1 MDKKLQE
8 KFDDLNSYVQELEDK
23 VKKGTKINIAIY
35 GILSILFLIYA
46 IYIPREVNRYTSPEE
61 GPETLV
67 SLIESSLPDDEEML
81 SHAKS
86 EIPTAIADGLD
97 QLWNMIPTGEQM
109 IIDGMNGMTEQMLAV
124 MNKEIGP
131 DLTQYMVEQVAIIKE
146 KNPDLSR
153 QDAKNLFNE
162 AARIHLR
169 ETLSKMVKEGKW
181 EIMSYKVQLQ
191 KYRKP
196 DNKMTA
202 KEYAEKR
209 VLLSFIRLGDDA
221 EYRDQM
227 AGLIVQAIENTYGNL
242 MPK

>member
-1 MDKKLQE
+1 MNKQLQE
-8 KFDDLNSYVQELEDK
+8 KFDDLNSYVQELESK
-23 VKKGTKINIAIY
+23 VKKGTKINIVIY
-35 GILSILFLIYA
+35 SALSILFLIYA
-46 IYIPREVNRYTSPEE
+46 IYIPAEVKRYTSPEE

-67 SLIESSLPDDEEML
+67 SLIESSLPDDEEL
-81 SHAKS
+81 LEHARS
-86 EIPTAIADGLD
+86 EIPGTVEDGLD

-109 IIDGMNGMTEQMLAV
+109 LIEGMNGMTEQMLEV
-124 MNKEIGP
+124 MNKEIAP
-131 DLTQYMVEQVAIIKE
+131 DLTQYLVEQVALIKE
-146 KNPDLSR
+146 KHPDLSKK
-153 QDAKNLFNE
+153 DAKNLFNE

-169 ETLSKMVKEGKW
+169 ETLGNMVKDGKW
-181 EIMSYKVQLQ
+181 EIQSFKLQLQ

-227 AGLIVQAIENTYGNL
+227 ANLIVQALEHTYGSL

>member
-1 MDKKLQE
+1 MDKQLKE

-23 VKKGTKINIAIY
+23 VKKGTKVNVAIY
-35 GILSILFLIYA
+35 SILSLLFLVYA

-61 GPETLV
+61 GPETLI
-67 SLIESSLPDDEEML
+67 SLIESSLPEDEEL
-81 SHAKS
+81 LGQAKS
-86 EIPTAIADGLD
+86 EIPGMVEDGLD
-97 QLWNMIPTGEQM
+97 QIWNMIPTGEAM
-109 IIDGMNGMTEQMLAV
+109 LIDGMNGMAEQLV
-124 MNKEIGP
+124 EVIKKDVGP
-131 DLTQYMVEQVAIIKE
+131 DLTQFLVEQVVLLKE
-146 KNPDLSR
+146 KHPDLTKA
-153 QDAKNLFNE
+153 DAKNLFNE
-162 AARIHLR
+162 AARIHLC
-169 ETLSKMVKEGKW
+169 ETLTKMVKEGKW

-227 AGLIVQAIENTYGNL
+227 ANLIVQALENTYGKMINR
-242 MPK
+242 

>member
-1 MDKKLQE
+1 MDKQVKE
-8 KFDDLNSYVQELEDK
+8 KYDELNSYVEELEAK
-23 VKKGTKINIAIY
+23 VKKGTKINFAIY
-35 GILSILFLIYA
+35 FLLSILFLVYA

-67 SLIESSLPDDEEML
+67 SLLDSSLPDDDEL
-81 SHAKS
+81 LDQARA
-86 EIPTAIADGLD
+86 EIPNAVIDGLD
-97 QLWNMIPTGEQM
+97 QIWTMIPTGEQM
-109 IIDGMNGMTEQMLAV
+109 IIDGMHGMSEQMLDV
-124 MNKEIGP
+124 LKKEIGP
-131 DLTQYMVEQVAIIKE
+131 DLTQYMIEQVTLIKE
-146 KNPDLSR
+146 KHPDLTGT
-153 QDAKNLFNE
+153 DAKNLFNE

-169 ETLSKMVKEGKW
+169 ETLTKMVKDGKW
-181 EIMSYKVQLQ
+181 EILSHGVQLQ

-196 DNKMTA
+196 DNKMSA

-227 AGLIVQAIENTYGNL
+227 ANLIVQALEHTYGSL